1 MSEHAERPEAR
12 MNWLRRRW
20 PDLVIIVGITW
31 LSFACSA
38 FAGDGNIEGQ
48 IDRDGGDVAG
58 DFSIGYTPT
67 ERLSV
72 AAASALT
79 ALGLLGK
86 FNQRRSEPPPP
97 ARESQPPGAPQAH
110 E

>member
-1 MSEHAERPEAR
+1 MK
-12 MNWLRRRW
+12 WLRRRW
-20 PDLVIIVGITW
+20 PDLLIVVGVTW

-38 FAGDGNIEGQ
+38 FAGDGSVEGQ

-58 DFSIGYTPT
+58 DFSIGYTPG
-67 ERLSV
+67 ERFSV

-79 ALGLLGK
+79 AIGLLGK
-86 FNQRRSEPPPP
+86 INQRHVEPPSPD
-97 ARESQPPGAPQAH
+97 ESQAH

>member
-1 MSEHAERPEAR
+1 MSVRAAAPEVR

-20 PDLVIIVGITW
+20 PDVIIVIGITW

-38 FAGDGNIEGQ
+38 FAGDGSVEGQ

-58 DFSIGYTPT
+58 DFSIGYTPG

-79 ALGLLGK
+79 VVGLLGK
-86 FNQRRSEPPPP
+86 INQLRAEPSAPD
-97 ARESQPPGAPQAH
+97 QPQAH

>member
-1 MSEHAERPEAR
+1 MK
-12 MNWLRRRW
+12 WLRRRW
-20 PDLVIIVGITW
+20 PDLLIVVGVTW

-38 FAGDGNIEGQ
+38 FAGDGSLEGD

-58 DFSIGYTPT
+58 DFSIGYTAG

-79 ALGLLGK
+79 AVGLLGK
-86 FNQRRSEPPPP
+86 INRRRAEPSLPDH
-97 ARESQPPGAPQAH
+97 SQAH

>member
-1 MSEHAERPEAR
+1 MSKHAARPEAQ
-12 MNWLRRRW
+12 MKWLPRRW
-20 PDLVIIVGITW
+20 PDLLIVVGVTW

-38 FAGDGNIEGQ
+38 FAGDGNVEGQ
-48 IDRDGGDVAG
+48 IDRDGGDVAW
-58 DFSIGYTPT
+58 DFSIGYTPG

-79 ALGLLGK
+79 AMGLLGK
-86 FNQRRSEPPPP
+86 INQRRADPP
-97 ARESQPPGAPQAH
+97 APDQSHSH

>member
-1 MSEHAERPEAR
+1 

-48 IDRDGGDVAG
+48 IDRDGGEVAG

-67 ERLSV
+67 ERFSV
-72 AAASALT
+72 AASSALT

-86 FNQRRSEPPPP
+86 INQRRSETSPPTG
-97 ARESQPPGAPQAH
+97 ESQPPGESQAH

>member
-1 MSEHAERPEAR
+1 

-20 PDLVIIVGITW
+20 PDLVIVVGITW

-38 FAGDGNIEGQ
+38 FAGDGSVEGQ
-48 IDRDGGDVAG
+48 IDRDGGDVGG
-58 DFSIGYTPT
+58 DFSIGYTPS

-79 ALGLLGK
+79 AIGLLGK
-86 FNQRRSEPPPP
+86 INQRRPEPPPRGDVRSSGGSSDP
-97 ARESQPPGAPQAH
+97 PSVSQAQ

>member
-1 MSEHAERPEAR
+1 MK
-12 MNWLRRRW
+12 WLRRRW
-20 PDLVIIVGITW
+20 ADLVIVVGITW

-38 FAGDGNIEGQ
+38 FAGDGNVEGQ

-86 FNQRRSEPPPP
+86 INQRRTEPPP
-97 ARESQPPGAPQAH
+97 ADQSQPL

>member
-1 MSEHAERPEAR
+1 
-12 MNWLRRRW
+12 
-20 PDLVIIVGITW
+20 
-31 LSFACSA
+31 
-38 FAGDGNIEGQ
+38 
-48 IDRDGGDVAG
+48 VAG

-86 FNQRRSEPPPP
+86 FNQRRSEPPP
-97 ARESQPPGAPQAH
+97 ARESQAPGAPQAH